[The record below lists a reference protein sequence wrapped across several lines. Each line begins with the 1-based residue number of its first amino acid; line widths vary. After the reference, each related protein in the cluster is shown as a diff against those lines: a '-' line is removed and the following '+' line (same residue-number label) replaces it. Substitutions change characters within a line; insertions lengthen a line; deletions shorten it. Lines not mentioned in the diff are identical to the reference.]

1 MGVYIFKIFKMFQGD
16 LSNISFPNENC
27 TYKNAS
33 QILLGDRNSTTT
45 TALPPLALVIFG
57 TLWYVVIWPFVVL
70 EFKCIPFGR
79 IAAVL
84 IGSLLMVVTL
94 VLSQDEVY
102 AILGEKDHL
111 QTLCLLLGMMMFA
124 FYIEREGLL
133 SFFLKP
139 IMKTERSFYAILWL
153 ICLMSGVL
161 SALITNDAT
170 CVMLTPLI
178 LQEHIRQKRR
188 KHEYLPIL
196 LGIATSANIGSAAT
210 VMGNPQNAYIAA
222 TQGINL
228 AQTFLSL
235 FPAALIGLV
244 VNTGLLYLYTYFYFL
259 YTQKKYSTVQYQVS
273 KQLTKSLLD
282 DKSLLKFSAS
292 VIEELKQ
299 PAKNKYSG
307 PIFWSLIIFLL
318 IATVVL
324 LSVPADK
331 SVHFDLGLV
340 PVGCAS
346 ILMIIDGV
354 LNKQNS
360 SRIVRH
366 VDWGVILL
374 FCGLFVWL
382 GGFKKTNIPR
392 LAFLSLKQLMN
403 INTFGGVMLF
413 TLFITVGSNLLSN
426 VPMVILIVDY
436 IHCLPSGLSSNL
448 KESNIVA
455 SLLLAWVST
464 IAGNFTLIG
473 SVANLIVAEKAKR
486 HVKYSL
492 GFFSYLLFGFFS
504 TIIVLFIGLPIVYFT
519 AREVSK
525 F

>member
-1 MGVYIFKIFKMFQGD
+1 MQQGE
-16 LSNISFPNENC
+16 LNNLSFPNENC

-33 QILLGDRNSTTT
+33 QILLGDRTRGTT

-244 VNTGLLYLYTYFYFL
+244 VNTGLLYLYTYFFYLRKDDVDHEMVQLLPSRNMNSVSMELEQITPKRYQHFIFL
-259 YTQKKYSTVQYQVS
+259 PLMIS
-273 KQLTKSLLD
+273 
-282 DKSLLKFSAS
+282 
-292 VIEELKQ
+292 
-299 PAKNKYSG
+299 
-307 PIFWSLIIFLL
+307 LL

-331 SVHFDLGLV
+331 PVHFDLGLV

-374 FCGLFVWL
+374 FCGLFIWL
-382 GGFKKTNIPR
+382 EGFKKTNIPR

-486 HVKYSL
+486 HVKYSF

-519 AREVSK
+519 AREVSNLK
-525 F
+525 